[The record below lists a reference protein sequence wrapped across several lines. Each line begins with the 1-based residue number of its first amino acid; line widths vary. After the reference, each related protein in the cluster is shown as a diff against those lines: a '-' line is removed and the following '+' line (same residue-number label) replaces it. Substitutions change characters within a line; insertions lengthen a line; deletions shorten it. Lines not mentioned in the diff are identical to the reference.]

1 MFPTLAQTAT
11 LTGIQAD
18 CNARSRIF
26 TVTKLA
32 SMAQPQ
38 PSLEAKRS
46 FFTHF
51 KTLPHS
57 DDEDDVV
64 SGSVE
69 GHSDEDKLDPRE
81 QRMRQRHRRFFRK
94 TSPRQ
99 TPDDVPR
106 PEQFNKNS
114 DGPYDI
120 VQATPEDD
128 AAVVTSSARATPASR
143 KPAMAKSKRHRNVVD
158 NLLETE
164 KDDDVEIIGETP
176 IDATKRRRVNA
187 KTTTHIPMA
196 KRIPPKL
203 ASSSSLMRV
212 GATLASAANTTTKRK
227 KHGKVT
233 LRPEGEQI
241 FKGLLFYYIPDNEIA
256 PARRLRIQKARE
268 YGAVRTSD
276 AAEATHVIVDR
287 DIVYKDAKKVMA
299 MRRGERG
306 LDSVVVVNEDYPIE
320 CVQFKA
326 LLDWKQ
332 KRYRLAEQPDEDVT
346 PDETA
351 ERDKKD
357 REETWNMSLE
367 AKLQLKEPQQN
378 PKRWDYAPKSTPPNA
393 SDGSPGIDSQPIM
406 LDAATVSEGGQD
418 EEAARPGSAQR
429 DSTAPSDELSKMIDM
444 MQEFKDLPLD
454 HDDED
459 ETASA
464 VGPDLSSDD
473 DQESQRKAPA
483 ARKISAGAFEERF
496 ACARSGPLE
505 AHAANPNARTVEVL
519 QSMLAYYERIS
530 DQWRVLAYRKAI
542 ATLKRQPMRIGSE
555 QDALRLPGVGPRLA
569 AKIEEIATTDRLRRL
584 EYAEKDGG
592 DAVLKLLLGIYGVG
606 PALAA
611 QWAARGMRTLE
622 DVQSQVRLTPG
633 QKMGIER
640 YRDLNTKI
648 PRDEVEALAQVVRDA
663 AAQVDDAVE
672 LTVGGSYRR
681 GAPASSDVDFIV
693 TKPDTASEAQLVPF
707 LRELVRRLQA
717 CQFLVATLA
726 ADGNIWQGCCV
737 LPRSSSSS
745 TSGGALWRRIDF
757 LLVPATQMGA
767 ALIYFTGDD
776 VFNRSL
782 RLLAQ
787 KKGMKLNQ
795 RGLYKRV
802 GGREQRT
809 TEEDLIEG
817 ASERRIFEI
826 LGVSWREPTQRWC

>member
-1 MFPTLAQTAT
+1 
-11 LTGIQAD
+11 
-18 CNARSRIF
+18 
-26 TVTKLA
+26 
-32 SMAQPQ
+32 MAQQQ
-38 PSLEAKRS
+38 PSLEAKRA

-57 DDEDDVV
+57 DDEDDVG
-64 SGSVE
+64 SGSAE
-69 GHSDEDKLDPRE
+69 GQSDEDVLDPRE

-94 TSPRQ
+94 TSPRPM
-99 TPDDVPR
+99 PDDVP
-106 PEQFNKNS
+106 PLEKADNKSN
-114 DGPYDI
+114 GPPDT

-128 AAVVTSSARATPASR
+128 AVVVTSSARATPVSKKPTKAS
-143 KPAMAKSKRHRNVVD
+143 SKRHRNVVD
-158 NLLETE
+158 DLLEADG
-164 KDDDVEIIGETP
+164 DDEVEIIGETP
-176 IDATKRRRVNA
+176 IDTTKRQRSSA
-187 KTTTHIPMA
+187 KITTSIPMT

-203 ASSSSLMRV
+203 ASSSSLLRV
-212 GATLASAANTTTKRK
+212 GATLASAASTTKKRK
-227 KHGKVT
+227 KDEQVT

-241 FKGLLFYYIPDNEIA
+241 FKGLIFYYIPDNEIA

-287 DIVYKDAKKVMA
+287 DIVYKDAKKVVATM
-299 MRRGERG
+299 RGERRVNG
-306 LDSVVVVNEDYPIE
+306 VVVVSEDYPIE

-332 KRYRLAEQPDEDVT
+332 KRYRLAEQPEDDVT
-346 PDETA
+346 HSETIQM
-351 ERDKKD
+351 EKKD
-357 REETWNMSLE
+357 KEVKSNVNLKE
-367 AKLQLKEPQQN
+367 KLQLKEPQQN
-378 PKRWDYAPKSTPPNA
+378 PKKWDYAPKSTPPNA
-393 SDGSPGIDSQPIM
+393 SDESPGIDSQPIM
-406 LDAATVSEGGQD
+406 LDAATASEGGHDQ
-418 EEAARPGSAQR
+418 EAARAESVQR
-429 DSTAPSDELSKMIDM
+429 DSIAPGDELSEMIDM

-459 ETASA
+459 ETTTAA
-464 VGPDLSSDD
+464 VPESGSDN

-483 ARKISAGAFEERF
+483 TKKASAGAFEERF
-496 ACARSGPLE
+496 ACARSGPLD
-505 AHAANPNARTVEVL
+505 AHTANPNARTVEVL

-542 ATLKRQPMRIGSE
+542 ATLKRQPVRVASE

-584 EYAEKDGG
+584 EYAEQDGS
-592 DAVLKLLLGIYGVG
+592 DAVLKLFLGIYGVG

-611 QWAARGMRTLE
+611 QWAARGMRTFE

-633 QKMGIER
+633 QKMGMER

-663 AAQVDDAVE
+663 AAQVDGAVE

-693 TKPDTASEAQLVPF
+693 TKANTASEAELVPF
-707 LRELVRRLQA
+707 LRELVSRLQA

-737 LPRSSSSS
+737 LPRG
-745 TSGGALWRRIDF
+745 SGVWRRVDF

-795 RGLYKRV
+795 RGLYRRV
-802 GGREQRT
+802 GGRELRT

>member
-1 MFPTLAQTAT
+1 
-11 LTGIQAD
+11 
-18 CNARSRIF
+18 
-26 TVTKLA
+26 
-32 SMAQPQ
+32 MAQPQ
-38 PSLEAKRS
+38 PSLEAKRA

-57 DDEDDVV
+57 DDEDDVG
-64 SGSVE
+64 SGSAE
-69 GHSDEDKLDPRE
+69 GQSDEDVLDPRE

-94 TSPRQ
+94 TSPRPM
-99 TPDDVPR
+99 PDDVPYL
-106 PEQFNKNS
+106 EKAENKSNGPS
-114 DGPYDI
+114 DY

-128 AAVVTSSARATPASR
+128 AVVVTSSARATPASK
-143 KPAMAKSKRHRNVVD
+143 KPAKASSKRHRNVVADLLD
-158 NLLETE
+158 NNG
-164 KDDDVEIIGETP
+164 DGDVEIIGETP
-176 IDATKRRRVNA
+176 IDTTKRQRVSA
-187 KTTTHIPMA
+187 KLTTPIPMT

-203 ASSSSLMRV
+203 TSSSSLLRV
-212 GATLASAANTTTKRK
+212 GATLASAASTTKKRK
-227 KHGKVT
+227 KDGQVT
-233 LRPEGEQI
+233 LRPENEQI
-241 FKGLLFYYIPDNEIA
+241 FKRLVFYYIPDNEIA

-276 AAEATHVIVDR
+276 AGEATHAIVDR
-287 DIVYKDAKKVMA
+287 DIIYKDAERAVM
-299 MRRGERG
+299 MMRGERG
-306 LDSVVVVNEDYPIE
+306 MGGLIVVNEDYPIE

-332 KRYRLAEQPDEDVT
+332 KRYRLAEQPEDDVT
-346 PDETA
+346 HSKTVEV
-351 ERDKKD
+351 EKKD
-357 REETWNMSLE
+357 KEETLNMSLK

-393 SDGSPGIDSQPIM
+393 SDESPGIDSQPII
-406 LDAATVSEGGQD
+406 LDAATASEGGDD
-418 EEAARPGSAQR
+418 EEAARAESVKRA
-429 DSTAPSDELSKMIDM
+429 STAPSDELSKMIDM

-459 ETASA
+459 ETAPAAGHDS
-464 VGPDLSSDD
+464 SSDD

-483 ARKISAGAFEERF
+483 TKKASGWAFEERF
-496 ACARSGPLE
+496 ACARSGALD

-530 DQWRVLAYRKAI
+530 DQWRVLAYRKTI
-542 ATLKRQPMRIGSE
+542 ATLKRQPERVGSM
-555 QDALRLPGVGPRLA
+555 QDALRLPGVGRRLA
-569 AKIEEIATTDRLRRL
+569 AKIEEIAMTDRLRRL
-584 EYAEKDGG
+584 EYAEQDGS
-592 DAVLKLLLGIYGVG
+592 DAVLKLFLGIYGVG

-622 DVQSQVRLTPG
+622 DVQNQVRLTPG

-640 YRDLNTKI
+640 YRDLNSKI

-663 AAQVDDAVE
+663 AAEVDGAME

-693 TKPDTASEAQLVPF
+693 TKPNTASEGQLVPF

-717 CQFLVATLA
+717 CRFLVATLA

-737 LPRSSSSS
+737 LPRG
-745 TSGGALWRRIDF
+745 SGAWRRIDF

-795 RGLYKRV
+795 RGLYRRV

-809 TEEDLIEG
+809 TEEDLVEG
-817 ASERRIFEI
+817 GSERRIFEI
-826 LGVSWREPTQRWC
+826 LGVSWREPMQRWC